1 MSVGFG
7 PKLPI
12 AVSKA
17 EGCIAGNQTLAEN
30 VKQNLKN
37 LLLTSPG
44 ERVMIPDF
52 GVGIRSFLFQNEST
66 EVLSELENRIAMQVN
81 EFMPTVFL
89 KDLNVSFND
98 HVLNIGIVYG
108 INGILSD
115 DVLNLSLDVNSTQ

>member
-1 MSVGFG
+1 MSIGFG

>member
-12 AVSKA
+12 AVSTA